1 MNGIHPGDDGQD
13 CELPHLRIQTNDDPL
28 EEVREGA
35 GKVGLS
41 MQSRLDVVVEVA
53 RKYRRAGK
61 REKGE
66 ILDSLV
72 NLTG

>member
-1 MNGIHPGDDGQD
+1 M
-13 CELPHLRIQTNDDPL
+13 
-28 EEVREGA
+28 
-35 GKVGLS
+35 GLS

-72 NLTG
+72 NLTGYNRSYASHLLGLCNKKNAGKGS